1 MPDPAVDLLEK
12 RTVLV
17 VDDTP
22 DNLALISGLL
32 KDLYRVKVANSGEK
46 ALKIVRTA
54 PPPDLIL
61 LDIMMPE
68 ISGYEVCTQLKADP
82 ATHHIP
88 IIFLTALSSA
98 EDERKGLE
106 LGAEDYVTKPISPAI
121 LLARVKTHLRIKAA
135 VDFLR
140 DKNAWLERELVWR
153 VQSDL
158 DFAKSVGEIAQDF
171 RAMTE
176 HLSGSG

>member
-1 MPDPAVDLLEK
+1 MVEALDFTAKP
-12 RTVLV
+12 TVLV
-17 VDDTP
+17 VDDAA
-22 DNLALISGLL
+22 DNLEVISGLL
-32 KDLYRVKVANSGEK
+32 KGLYRVKVAANGEK
-46 ALKIVRTA
+46 GLQIARSDS
-54 PPPDLIL
+54 PPDLVL

>member
-1 MPDPAVDLLEK
+1 MVEALDFTSKP
-12 RTVLV
+12 TVLV
-17 VDDTP
+17 VDDAA
-22 DNLALISGLL
+22 DNLEVISGLL
-32 KDLYRVKVANSGEK
+32 KGLYRVKVAANGEK
-46 ALKIVRTA
+46 GLQIARSDS
-54 PPPDLIL
+54 PPDLIL

>member
-1 MPDPAVDLLEK
+1 MVEALDFTSKP
-12 RTVLV
+12 TVLV
-17 VDDTP
+17 VDDAA
-22 DNLALISGLL
+22 DNLEVISGLL
-32 KDLYRVKVANSGEK
+32 KGLYKVKVPANGEK
-46 ALKIVRTA
+46 GLQIARSDS
-54 PPPDLIL
+54 PPDLIL

-121 LLARVKTHLRIKAA
+121 LRARVKTHLRIKAA

>member
-1 MPDPAVDLLEK
+1 MVEALDFTSKP
-12 RTVLV
+12 TVLV
-17 VDDTP
+17 VDDAA
-22 DNLALISGLL
+22 DNLEVISGLL
-32 KDLYRVKVANSGEK
+32 KGLYKVKVAANGEK
-46 ALKIVRTA
+46 GLQIARSDS
-54 PPPDLIL
+54 PPDLIL

>member
-1 MPDPAVDLLEK
+1 MVEALDFTAKP
-12 RTVLV
+12 TVLV
-17 VDDTP
+17 VDDAA
-22 DNLALISGLL
+22 DNLEVISGLL
-32 KDLYRVKVANSGEK
+32 KGLYKVKVAANGEK
-46 ALKIVRTA
+46 GLQIARSDS
-54 PPPDLIL
+54 PPDLVL

>member
-1 MPDPAVDLLEK
+1 MVEALDFTSKP
-12 RTVLV
+12 TVLV
-17 VDDTP
+17 VDDAA
-22 DNLALISGLL
+22 DNLEVISGLL
-32 KDLYRVKVANSGEK
+32 KGLYKVKVAANGEK
-46 ALKIVRTA
+46 GLQIARSDS
-54 PPPDLIL
+54 PPDLVL

>member
-1 MPDPAVDLLEK
+1 MVEALDFTAKP
-12 RTVLV
+12 TVLV
-17 VDDTP
+17 VDDAA
-22 DNLALISGLL
+22 DNLEVISGLL
-32 KDLYRVKVANSGEK
+32 KGLYKVKVAANGEK
-46 ALKIVRTA
+46 GLQIARSDS
-54 PPPDLIL
+54 PPDLIL

-171 RAMTE
+171 RVMTE
-176 HLSGSG
+176 HLSGAG

>member
-1 MPDPAVDLLEK
+1 MVEALDFTAKP
-12 RTVLV
+12 TVLV
-17 VDDTP
+17 VDDAA
-22 DNLALISGLL
+22 DNLEVISGLL
-32 KDLYRVKVANSGEK
+32 KGLYKVKVAANGEK
-46 ALKIVRTA
+46 GLQIARSDS
-54 PPPDLIL
+54 PPDLIL

>member
-1 MPDPAVDLLEK
+1 MVEALDFTAKP
-12 RTVLV
+12 TVLV
-17 VDDTP
+17 VDDAA
-22 DNLALISGLL
+22 DNLEVISGLL
-32 KDLYRVKVANSGEK
+32 KGLYKVKVAANGEK
-46 ALKIVRTA
+46 GLQIARSDS
-54 PPPDLIL
+54 PPDLVL

-176 HLSGSG
+176 HLSGAG